1 MRLPCDDGRWRVAL
15 DGAANRGE
23 ATDWADETRAGS
35 RSGPGL
41 QVFVE
46 HYHGSGNDGMFSIH
60 REDFD

>member
-1 MRLPCDDGRWRVAL
+1 MAL

-23 ATDWADETRAGS
+23 ATDCADETRAGS

-60 REDFD
+60 RADFD